1 MKPDKRA
8 RLYAQALFNLARQTD
23 SILAVRDS
31 MLVIAY
37 LLKKDALFKVF
48 FQTAKIKP
56 VEKVEILKSILQDQ
70 CHAITAEF
78 FALLSD
84 RKEWKQF
91 VPSLRAYQTI
101 QRATLDVVTV
111 TASLASELDSAIVK
125 DIEKVL
131 QVRLA
136 KPVDFTT
143 VIEPDLLGGLKLR
156 IGNLFVDGSIST
168 RLKRLRHELLQS

>member
-8 RLYAQALFNLARQTD
+8 RQYAQALFNVARHTD
-23 SILAVRDS
+23 GILAVRDS

-48 FQTAKIKP
+48 FQTTKIEP
-56 VEKVEILKSILQDQ
+56 VVKVEILYSILQDH

-78 FALLSD
+78 FALLSE

-91 VPSLRAYQTI
+91 VPTLRAYQTI

-111 TASLASELDSAIVK
+111 TAAIASELDSVVVN

-131 QVRLA
+131 ETRLA
-136 KPVDFTT
+136 KPVDFST

-156 IGNLFVDGSIST
+156 IGNLFVDGSIAT
-168 RLKRLRHELLQS
+168 RLKRLRHDLLQS